1 MRTGGIARENTIAII
16 SSDTLVLVDSRD
28 SRGEDRGL
36 ETSVE
41 RVTGQRNVY
50 LLTVQKVELWKG
62 VRDMVK
68 GQWGKVYRG
77 IYTG

>member
-1 MRTGGIARENTIAII
+1 MILLYWSTVEIVEARTGGIARENTIAII

-50 LLTVQKVELWKG
+50 LLTVHCTESRVVE
-62 VRDMVK
+62 
-68 GQWGKVYRG
+68 RG
-77 IYTG
+77 